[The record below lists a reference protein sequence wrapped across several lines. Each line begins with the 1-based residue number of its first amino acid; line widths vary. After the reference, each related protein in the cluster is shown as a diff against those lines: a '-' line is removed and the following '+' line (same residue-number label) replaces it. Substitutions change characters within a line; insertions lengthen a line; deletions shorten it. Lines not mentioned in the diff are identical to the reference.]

1 MDTTYYGQK
10 LSKTLKS
17 NKFFVTSLVITIVLT
32 GLTFGNMP
40 NPAITKGSQTINGT
54 TFAFAD
60 YGSVDHEMLAAF
72 NYLDTLVNDK
82 YQGYAEWDGFGLT
95 RADDY
100 SGLEWALPYVLAFG
114 AYATQML
121 FQTTSGYRT
130 EYYRDFSNDLI
141 MKMNTSEAEY
151 GEDSIEYMM
160 WKHEYLNFDEYY
172 WPNATDDS
180 GLYVGDFRGP
190 ANIMWTAHYA
200 LMGLLHE
207 RNFNTGTMTDEA
219 QWFVEDWNNSLTTD
233 GFGNPQ
239 EGGIWEN
246 GLIPCEPYVT
256 YIQCNTP
263 PLVATAL
270 YDNLYGTGYLPIWD
284 FGLNF
289 MNTVMQDQ
297 YDLMSD
303 GWYVYQPAGPDLSG
317 PGWYWIA
324 PDEFPGLATSVFGP
338 PGEPAPSA
346 YNIAWSIAFLEYV
359 QESETAKDYPEF
371 LKRYM
376 KDISN
381 DMAYIVE
388 DYWNP
393 EGFGIEEILATMFTL
408 HLANQQGDYNTRDR
422 LANLFFGMYD
432 KEWSVDGRTMHYNTL
447 ALDPFLQ
454 PIVAFTRLWSYTP
467 VTIVDL
473 TDARPPGFWD
483 YPYISAAD
491 DDSIWVYQAEWDPV
505 KEGFVLNIKVDQA
518 ATLTFSNFDSAPSA
532 YSGGVVLS
540 ALTAAGLDYTLD
552 LAPGTYKLVIL

>member
-1 MDTTYYGQK
+1 MDLQNEILRIRK
-10 LSKTLKS
+10 ILKS

-32 GLTFGNMP
+32 GLTFGNLP
-40 NPAITKGSQTINGT
+40 GPATSKGSQTINGT

-60 YGSVDHEMLAAF
+60 YGSVDHEMLASF

-82 YQGYAEWDGFGLT
+82 YQGYAEWDGFGIT
-95 RADDY
+95 KADDY

-121 FQTTSGYRT
+121 FQTTNGYRT

-141 MKMNTSEAEY
+141 MKMNTSESEY

-160 WKHEYLNFDEYY
+160 WRHEYLNFDEYY

-263 PLVATAL
+263 PLAATAL
-270 YDNLYGTGYLPIWD
+270 YDNLYDTEYLPIWD
-284 FGLNF
+284 YGLDF
-289 MNTVMQDQ
+289 SNTVMQDQ

-317 PGWYWIA
+317 PGWNWIA
-324 PDEFPGLATSVFGP
+324 PDEFPGLATSIFGP

-359 QESETAKDYPEF
+359 QESETAKDYPIF
-371 LKRYM
+371 LDHYM

-393 EGFGIEEILATMFTL
+393 EAFGVEEILATMFTL

-422 LANLFFGMYD
+422 LAKLFFGLYD
-432 KEWSVDGRTMHYNTL
+432 KEWSADGRTMHYNTQ

-454 PIVAFTRLWSYTP
+454 PIVGFTRLWSYTP

-473 TDARPPGFWD
+473 TDARPTGFWD

-505 KEGFVLNIKVDQA
+505 K
-518 ATLTFSNFDSAPSA
+518 
-532 YSGGVVLS
+532 
-540 ALTAAGLDYTLD
+540 
-552 LAPGTYKLVIL
+552 